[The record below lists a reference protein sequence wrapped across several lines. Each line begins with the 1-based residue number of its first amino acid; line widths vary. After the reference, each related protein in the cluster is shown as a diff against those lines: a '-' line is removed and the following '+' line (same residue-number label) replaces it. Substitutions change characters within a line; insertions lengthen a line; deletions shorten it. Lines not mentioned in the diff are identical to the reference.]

1 MFKLFTNFSPFYSP
15 NDSNTITPPAG
26 GTGDVSKEDMIDFLS
41 SDDEKEEIKLDK
53 GKNIDDKTTRKTGE
67 SSEEESEEETSEEGS
82 EAEET
87 DEISE
92 LEQELEGPT
101 DEQLELVTP
110 VRRKEILAKY
120 PTLFKDFPYLE
131 KAYYREQQFTELYPT
146 IEDAKTAASKSE
158 ILDRFEGELMSGK
171 TESVLKAVK
180 EEDANSFNR
189 IVDDYLPTLARVD
202 EQAYYHVLGN
212 ITKHTIQAMVKEANS
227 SGNDTLKSAAQILNQ
242 FAFGS
247 SNFTPPTN
255 LSKGGEKK
263 EEEVKVNER
272 EQRLI
277 SAQFENTRGDLN
289 TRVNNTLRNTIESN
303 IDPRKSMTD
312 FVRKHATREAID
324 TIQGLIQKDGRFIA
338 LADKLWEKAFEDSF
352 SRESIDRIKSAYLS
366 KAKTLLPA
374 VIKKARNDALKGM
387 GKRVTNDSD
396 SVEETEKK
404 GPVAPG
410 RPRSQT
416 PSGKIRNAKDIPK
429 GMSTLDFLNA
439 D

>member
-1 MFKLFTNFSPFYSP
+1 MFRLFNNFYSP

-26 GTGDVSKEDMIDFLS
+26 GTGEVSKDDIIDFLS
-41 SDDEKEEIKLDK
+41 ADDDKEEIKLDK
-53 GKNIDDKTTRKTGE
+53 GKNIDDKLPKKSTE
-67 SSEEESEEETSEEGS
+67 VSQEEEEEETTDKTDDEE
-82 EAEET
+82 E
-87 DEISE
+87 DELAE
-92 LEQELEGPT
+92 LEKELEGPT

-120 PTLFKDFPYLE
+120 PALFKDFPYLE
-131 KAYYREQQFTELYPT
+131 KAYYREQQFTEIYPT

-158 ILDRFEGELMSGK
+158 ILDKFENELMSGK

-180 EEDANSFNR
+180 DEDANTFAR

-202 EQAYYHVLGN
+202 EQAYFHILGN
-212 ITKHTIQAMVKEANS
+212 ITKHTIQAMVQEANRS
-227 SGNDTLKSAAQILNQ
+227 QNDTLKSAAQILNQ

-255 LSKGGEKK
+255 LAKNTGKKPEGE
-263 EEEVKVNER
+263 VNER
-272 EQRLI
+272 EQKFI
-277 SAQFENTRGDLN
+277 STQFENTRSDLN
-289 TRVNNTLRNTIESN
+289 TRVNNTLRNTIEAN
-303 IDPRKSMTD
+303 IDPKKSMTD
-312 FVRKHATREAID
+312 FVRKHATTEAID

-338 LADKLWEKAFEDSF
+338 LADKLWQKAFEENF
-352 SRESIDRIKSAYLS
+352 SRESTDRIKSAYLS

-374 VIKKARNDALKGM
+374 VIKKARNEALRGM
-387 GKRVTNDSD
+387 GKRVTNDSE
-396 SVEETEKK
+396 SEESDKK
-404 GPVAPG
+404 GPIPSG

-416 PSGKIRNAKDIPK
+416 PSGKIRNAKDIPR